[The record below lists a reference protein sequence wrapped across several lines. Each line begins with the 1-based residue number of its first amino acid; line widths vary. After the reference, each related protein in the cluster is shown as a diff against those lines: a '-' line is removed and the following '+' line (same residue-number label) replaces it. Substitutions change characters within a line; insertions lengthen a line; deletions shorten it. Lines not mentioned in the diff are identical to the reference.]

1 MAEDSD
7 SAKDETPPPAPA
19 NPIKRIKV
27 ILNSSPQYLS
37 DAEHPASPAASSI
50 SESPDVGSRPLPSLA
65 PAFQPMMAR
74 SVLPTNRHPAI
85 LHTRGQDATPR
96 TPDDLDDFAT
106 PQRPLSRGPSTSTSS
121 AVPSSQ
127 EMPPPAS
134 CLRGLPHLTPSVSSP
149 ASSSPAQSFVPRP
162 RAIQAHQ
169 ALQRS
174 SLGQSDNIKIVED
187 AQSYDAGLTETPQA
201 PSGLQPGFQM
211 ANKSSLSPRASGIPP
226 PSPTNPRFQSSVAP
240 GIQSPMS
247 SLRATANDDEVET
260 PYGYPYAQGGHL
272 SPLHNRKIS
281 AGGDRTRGLTA
292 SGELVH
298 HAIYP
303 PSAGTTFKTP
313 GMQPIASS
321 PRETLT
327 RPWSFHSASGP
338 LSPGGP
344 GARAS
349 LATATPKSS
358 FGYLSSYGLSAKTPA
373 RTPVNALTRSPAGAA
388 LLQRRAEL
396 GILAT
401 ELTYGEEDASTIKTA
416 IPTALSGDPYDSS
429 IAVEDELRQISSKVE
444 ESPGGW
450 GGGGRTTATPG
461 ANLDKWD
468 EAGPSPGYGASPSRS
483 RYVYR

>member
-1 MAEDSD
+1 
-7 SAKDETPPPAPA
+7 
-19 NPIKRIKV
+19 
-27 ILNSSPQYLS
+27 
-37 DAEHPASPAASSI
+37 
-50 SESPDVGSRPLPSLA
+50 
-65 PAFQPMMAR
+65 
-74 SVLPTNRHPAI
+74 
-85 LHTRGQDATPR
+85 
-96 TPDDLDDFAT
+96 
-106 PQRPLSRGPSTSTSS
+106 
-121 AVPSSQ
+121 
-127 EMPPPAS
+127 
-134 CLRGLPHLTPSVSSP
+134 
-149 ASSSPAQSFVPRP
+149 
-162 RAIQAHQ
+162 
-169 ALQRS
+169 
-174 SLGQSDNIKIVED
+174 
-187 AQSYDAGLTETPQA
+187 
-201 PSGLQPGFQM
+201 
-211 ANKSSLSPRASGIPP
+211 
-226 PSPTNPRFQSSVAP
+226 
-240 GIQSPMS
+240 MS
-247 SLRATANDDEVET
+247 SLRATANDDEAET

-281 AGGDRTRGLTA
+281 AGGDRARGLTA
-292 SGELVH
+292 SGEIVH

-321 PRETLT
+321 PRETLP
-327 RPWSFHSASGP
+327 RPWSFQSGSGP

-349 LATATPKSS
+349 LASATPKST

-401 ELTYGEEDASTIKTA
+401 ELTYGEEDASTTKTV

-450 GGGGRTTATPG
+450 GGGGRTIATPG
-461 ANLDKWD
+461 TNLDKWN
-468 EAGPSPGYGASPSRS
+468 EAGPSPGYGASPSRP